1 MSDGLEL
8 WLNRYEASLALLA
21 LKDRAENPNTDD
33 DSTDKQLYGELV
45 ARLSDEITA
54 FDAEQ
59 AKR

>member
-1 MSDGLEL
+1 MGDGLEL

-33 DSTDKQLYGELV
+33 DGTDKRLFKELV
-45 ARLSDEITA
+45 SRLSDIITE

-59 AKR
+59 ARK